1 MRNRAVNKN
10 ICSRRREVESDQPLS
25 FPGLSKRET
34 SVEDPQPNLFTST
47 SSLSAYPLSP
57 DPGLKDY
64 IMKNSG

>member
-1 MRNRAVNKN
+1 
-10 ICSRRREVESDQPLS
+10 VESDQPLS